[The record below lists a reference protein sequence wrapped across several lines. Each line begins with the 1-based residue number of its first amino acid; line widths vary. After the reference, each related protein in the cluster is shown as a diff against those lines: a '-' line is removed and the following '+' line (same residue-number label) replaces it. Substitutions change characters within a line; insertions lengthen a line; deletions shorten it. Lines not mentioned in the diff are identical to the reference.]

1 MWPRGSRGG
10 GRRENAPGAE
20 QSARG
25 RLGQERDH
33 GLPKAEGGKR
43 AACEELRHHADQLG
57 VVRYILDYV
66 DEAAVLVAGDAVGAV
81 SASLQF
87 KLLARSNGIQAD
99 SFVHITV
106 HRIHVLLLKFHGGN
120 LRW

>member
-10 GRRENAPGAE
+10 GGREMRRARSRG
-20 QSARG
+20 ARG
-25 RLGQERDH
+25 RLGQECDH

-57 VVRYILDYV
+57 VVRYILDHL
-66 DEAAVLVAGDAVGAV
+66 DEAAALVAGDAVGAV
-81 SASLQF
+81 CASLQF

-99 SFVHITV
+99 SFVNITV
-106 HRIHVLLLKFHGGN
+106 HRIHVLLLKFRGGN